1 MLVNISD
8 NYNDNA
14 DKEQRLTSL
23 QTLKEPS
30 ELNNDLLFI
39 PPTPTPFP
47 TGLLPP
53 NA

>member
-1 MLVNISD
+1 MLVNVSD
-8 NYNDNA
+8 NYNDST

-23 QTLKEPS
+23 QKVKKPS
-30 ELNNDLLFI
+30 ELKNDLLFI

-47 TGLLPP
+47 TGLLPI